1 MCGESMRKLI
11 HIFDKLPSWSASVVV
26 LIVILVLTLDSNTV
40 QIDLPNIVGIDKLV
54 HGIMFGGLAMSI
66 CLDIQRRNWSAL
78 IGIGS
83 VIVAIVISSVVGVTV
98 EMLQYWMAN
107 GRTYE
112 TYDIVADVVGAFV
125 LGFVARIL
133 LKKYGVE

>member
-1 MCGESMRKLI
+1 MRKLI

-26 LIVILVLTLDSNTV
+26 LIVILVLTLDSYPV

>member
-98 EMLQYWMAN
+98 EMLQYWIAN

>member
-1 MCGESMRKLI
+1 MRKLI

-26 LIVILVLTLDSNTV
+26 LIVILVLTLDSNPV

-98 EMLQYWMAN
+98 EMLQYLMAN

>member
-1 MCGESMRKLI
+1 MRKLI

-26 LIVILVLTLDSNTV
+26 LIVILVLTLDSNSV

>member
-1 MCGESMRKLI
+1 MRKLI
-11 HIFDKLPSWSASVVV
+11 HIFDKLPSWSISVVV
-26 LIVILVLTLDSNTV
+26 LIVILILTLDSNPV
-40 QIDLPNIVGIDKLV
+40 KIDLPNIVGIDKMV

-66 CLDIQRRNWSAL
+66 CLDIQRRNWSVL
-78 IGIGS
+78 IGVGS
-83 VIVAIVISSVVGVTV
+83 MIVAIVISSVVGIIV

-112 TYDIVADVVGAFV
+112 AYDIVADVVGV
-125 LGFVARIL
+125 LIFTFIIRIL

>member
-1 MCGESMRKLI
+1 MRKLI

-26 LIVILVLTLDSNTV
+26 LIVILVLTLDSNPV

-54 HGIMFGGLAMSI
+54 HGIMFGCLAMSI
-66 CLDIQRRNWSAL
+66 CVDIQRRNWSAL

-83 VIVAIVISSVVGVTV
+83 VIVAIVISAGVGVIV

>member
-1 MCGESMRKLI
+1 MRKLI

-26 LIVILVLTLDSNTV
+26 LIVILVLTLDSNSV

-78 IGIGS
+78 IGVGS

-98 EMLQYWMAN
+98 EMLQYWMAY

-133 LKKYGVE
+133 FKGTSINSRI

>member
-1 MCGESMRKLI
+1 MRKLI

-26 LIVILVLTLDSNTV
+26 LIVILVLTLDSNPV

-83 VIVAIVISSVVGVTV
+83 VIVAIVISSVVGVIV

-112 TYDIVADVVGAFV
+112 TYDIGADGVGAFV

-133 LKKYGVE
+133 LKKYGGE

>member
-1 MCGESMRKLI
+1 MRKLI
-11 HIFDKLPSWSASVVV
+11 HVFDKLPNWITSIVV

-78 IGIGS
+78 IGVGS

-107 GRTYE
+107 GRIYE

>member
-1 MCGESMRKLI
+1 MRKLI

-26 LIVILVLTLDSNTV
+26 LIVILVLTLDSNPV

-78 IGIGS
+78 IGVWS

>member
-1 MCGESMRKLI
+1 MRKLI

-26 LIVILVLTLDSNTV
+26 LIVILVLTLDSNSV

-78 IGIGS
+78 IGVGS

-125 LGFVARIL
+125 LGFVTRIL

>member
-1 MCGESMRKLI
+1 MRKLI

>member
-1 MCGESMRKLI
+1 MRKLI

-26 LIVILVLTLDSNTV
+26 LIVILVLTLDSNSV

-133 LKKYGVE
+133 FKGTSINSRI

>member
-1 MCGESMRKLI
+1 MRKLI

-26 LIVILVLTLDSNTV
+26 LIVILVLTLDSNSV

-78 IGIGS
+78 IGVWS

-98 EMLQYWMAN
+98 EMLQYWMAY

>member
-1 MCGESMRKLI
+1 MRKLI

-26 LIVILVLTLDSNTV
+26 LIVILVLTLDSNSV

-78 IGIGS
+78 IGVWS

-133 LKKYGVE
+133 FKGTSINSRI

>member
-1 MCGESMRKLI
+1 MRKLI

-83 VIVAIVISSVVGVTV
+83 VIVAIMISSVVGVTV
-98 EMLQYWMAN
+98 EMLQYWIAN

-125 LGFVARIL
+125 LGFIARIL

>member
-26 LIVILVLTLDSNTV
+26 LIVILVLTLDSNPV
-40 QIDLPNIVGIDKLV
+40 QINLPNIVGIDKLV

-78 IGIGS
+78 IGVGS
-83 VIVAIVISSVVGVTV
+83 VIVAIVISSVVGVIV

-107 GRTYE
+107 GRTCE
-112 TYDIVADVVGAFV
+112 AYDIVADVVGAFV
-125 LGFVARIL
+125 LGFIARIL

>member
-1 MCGESMRKLI
+1 MRKLI

-26 LIVILVLTLDSNTV
+26 LIVILVLTLDSNPV

-98 EMLQYWMAN
+98 EMLQYWMVN

>member
-1 MCGESMRKLI
+1 MRKLI

-26 LIVILVLTLDSNTV
+26 LIVILVLTLDSNSV

-78 IGIGS
+78 IGVWS

>member
-78 IGIGS
+78 KGIGS
-83 VIVAIVISSVVGVTV
+83 VIVAIVISSVVGVIV

>member
-78 IGIGS
+78 IEIGS
-83 VIVAIVISSVVGVTV
+83 VIVAIVISSVVGVIV

>member
-1 MCGESMRKLI
+1 MRKLI

-98 EMLQYWMAN
+98 EMLQYWIAN

>member
-1 MCGESMRKLI
+1 MRKLI

-54 HGIMFGGLAMSI
+54 LGIMFGGLAMSI
-66 CLDIQRRNWSAL
+66 CLDNQRRNWSAL

-83 VIVAIVISSVVGVTV
+83 VIVAIVISSVVGVIV
-98 EMLQYWMAN
+98 EMLQFWMAN

-125 LGFVARIL
+125 LGFMARIL

>member
-26 LIVILVLTLDSNTV
+26 LIVILILTLDSNPV

-66 CLDIQRRNWSAL
+66 CVDIQRRNWSAL

-83 VIVAIVISSVVGVTV
+83 VIVAIVISSVVGVIV

>member
-26 LIVILVLTLDSNTV
+26 LIVILVLTLDSNPV

-112 TYDIVADVVGAFV
+112 AYDIVADVVGAFV

>member
-1 MCGESMRKLI
+1 MRKLI

-26 LIVILVLTLDSNTV
+26 LIVILVLTLDSNSV

-78 IGIGS
+78 IGVGS

>member
-54 HGIMFGGLAMSI
+54 YGIMFGGLAMSI

-83 VIVAIVISSVVGVTV
+83 VIVAIVISSVVGVIV

>member
-1 MCGESMRKLI
+1 MRKLI

-26 LIVILVLTLDSNTV
+26 LIVILVLTLDSNPV

-66 CLDIQRRNWSAL
+66 CLDIQRRNWSVL

-98 EMLQYWMAN
+98 EMLQYWIAN

>member
-1 MCGESMRKLI
+1 MRKLI

-26 LIVILVLTLDSNTV
+26 LIVILVLTLDSNSV

-78 IGIGS
+78 IGVGS

-133 LKKYGVE
+133 FKGTSINSRI